1 MRTIRYTKEMS
12 KIITIQMRN
21 IRLGGKCHSI
31 LTKFQNNFLNKM
43 DLLYSQ
49 ARIWMWVWDILVLGT
64 LGPWNP
70 WTLEPL
76 VLGTPPISSSYSSP
90 WVWFGYGVRGGVSCD
105 IGEWDWR
112 WTFILILKSWT
123 SSFLLHSL
131 PLTSSHLLLIP
142 PSYSTLLPNLLLT
155 PPTSYWRVPDD

>member
-31 LTKFQNNFLNKM
+31 LTFQNNFLNKM

-76 VLGTPPISSSYSSP
+76 VLGTPPNYWKIVRIYCK
-90 WVWFGYGVRGGVSCD
+90 FGA
-105 IGEWDWR
+105 
-112 WTFILILKSWT
+112 LIIK
-123 SSFLLHSL
+123 
-131 PLTSSHLLLIP
+131 IK
-142 PSYSTLLPNLLLT
+142 NLLCWKAPPHQRNCLFWCWKDPRMMKSCLSITQSLSTWPRPCSKLT
-155 PPTSYWRVPDD
+155 LVEDTERTAR

>member
-31 LTKFQNNFLNKM
+31 LTFQNNFLNKM

-64 LGPWNP
+64 LGP
-70 WTLEPL
+70 
-76 VLGTPPISSSYSSP
+76 
-90 WVWFGYGVRGGVSCD
+90 CD
-105 IGEWDWR
+105 
-112 WTFILILKSWT
+112 SWT
-123 SSFLLHSL
+123 SSLLQHIL
-131 PLTSSHLLLIP
+131 IFPLHPLTSSYPFLLLSFFGMVWLGGGTSWYIWQWDGRWTFDLYIDLKKLCGGTLGPP
-142 PSYSTLLPNLLLT
+142 PSFYILFL
-155 PPTSYWRVPDD
+155 